1 MTQLSNKHVSDFNV
15 IINYQQNADKVSNN
29 FRWDDM
35 TINNSDSTGLM

>member
-1 MTQLSNKHVSDFNV
+1 MAQLDNKHVGDFNM

-29 FRWDDM
+29 LRWGDT